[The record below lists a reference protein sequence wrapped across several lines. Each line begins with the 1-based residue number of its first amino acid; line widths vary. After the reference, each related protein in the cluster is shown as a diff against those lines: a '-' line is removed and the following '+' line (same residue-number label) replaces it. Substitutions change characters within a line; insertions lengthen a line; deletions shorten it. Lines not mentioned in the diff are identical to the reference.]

1 MSKVLRPSALFVF
14 TVEAAEAPADGSA
27 GFRGFRLLPSGRF
40 GYSKAYVD
48 AVVAESMAEGGCS
61 VLM

>member
-27 GFRGFRLLPSGRF
+27 GFRGADSEPVQDPAIRTATGS
-40 GYSKAYVD
+40 
-48 AVVAESMAEGGCS
+48 
-61 VLM
+61 